1 MDVNGWGE
9 VLIYMKVNENIEV
22 FWVFVEDYVIFF

>member
-9 VLIYMKVNENIEV
+9 VLIHMKVNENIEV